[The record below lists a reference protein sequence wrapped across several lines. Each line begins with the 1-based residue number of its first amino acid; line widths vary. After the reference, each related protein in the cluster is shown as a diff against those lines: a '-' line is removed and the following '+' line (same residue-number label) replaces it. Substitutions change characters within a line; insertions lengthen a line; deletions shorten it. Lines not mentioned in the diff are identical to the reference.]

1 MYCICCNV
9 QLCGFFIVFA
19 FVAGISPEKS
29 GFIPIVVVVG
39 YRFWRLLFWFWIE
52 YLSFLAKF
60 GCLGDDEKGNA
71 VRIFAD
77 FRSPD
82 AVDCPGH
89 SECRWMS
96 CQKAGDGCWEMISL
110 SPHTVCPFPVWSGY
124 LANS

>member
-29 GFIPIVVVVG
+29 GFIPIVGVVG

-82 AVDCPGH
+82 AVDGARDTRSVYGCPA
-89 SECRWMS
+89 RR
-96 CQKAGDGCWEMISL
+96 
-110 SPHTVCPFPVWSGY
+110 PVTGVGR
-124 LANS
+124 

>member
-1 MYCICCNV
+1 MYCVCCNV

-52 YLSFLAKF
+52 YLSFLTKF

-82 AVDCPGH
+82 AVDGARDTR
-89 SECRWMS
+89 SV
-96 CQKAGDGCWEMISL
+96 DGCPARRPMAG
-110 SPHTVCPFPVWSGY
+110 VGR
-124 LANS
+124 